1 MSEVESEELVDQV
14 CTCATLRRA
23 TRAVTQLYDL
33 VLAPTK
39 LRATQFIILKSIH
52 EAGEIAQCKYAKDN
66 GIAVETLS
74 RRFSGLRKKGFLEM
88 RVGAHGEHLYALAPK
103 GEQVFLKA
111 LPYWERAQERLKS
124 RLGEDDWHAVL
135 KLCDRV
141 WHAAHQAEQFRTKN
155 ALQMSSEPVSVLAS
169 AAD

>member
-39 LRATQFIILKSIH
+39 LKTTQFVILKSIH
-52 EAGEIAQCKYAKDN
+52 DAGEIAQCKYAKDN

-74 RRFSGLRKKGFLEM
+74 RRFGGLRRKGFVEM
-88 RVGAHGEHLYALAPK
+88 RLGAHGEHLYALTSN
-103 GEQVFLKA
+103 GEQAFLKA
-111 LPYWERAQERLKS
+111 LPY
-124 RLGEDDWHAVL
+124 
-135 KLCDRV
+135 
-141 WHAAHQAEQFRTKN
+141 
-155 ALQMSSEPVSVLAS
+155 
-169 AAD
+169 